1 MPAAVP
7 VAVLTAALLHAIWN
21 ALSHAAVDKAART
34 VMINLVYTVCGALI
48 ACWTPVPEARAWPF
62 LIASALLQA
71 VYQWLLLQAYRL
83 GDFGQMYPIAR
94 GTSPWLVALASTLV
108 LGAALPAGQA
118 LGVVVISLGLAGL
131 ALADGLPGRAQWPAL
146 AAALGTGVMIASYT
160 VVDGTGVR
168 GRGDRGSDTSAGCSC
183 SRGRSC
189 RSSPWPAGATA
200 SVSGYGWGGG
210 RGCVGGVLSLAAYG
224 LVVGARGVRGS
235 GEHRRAPRDEHRH
248 RGGDRSGGV
257 PGTNGEVAACRE
269 CGGTGRD
276 RGAGAGLGAGPPGCT
291 GCGGARAGAHPSA
304 ITTAEATPASWLR
317 ETCQWRT
324 PSSAARAAT
333 VPRTR
338 R

>member
-168 GRGDRGSDTSAGCSC
+168 DAGTVLGYIDWMFLLQGPVLPLLALARWRDRFGE
-183 SRGRSC
+183 RIR
-189 RSSPWPAGATA
+189 
-200 SVSGYGWGGG
+200 VGWRTG
-210 RGCVGGVLSLAAYG
+210 VLGGVLSLAAYG
-224 LVVGARGVRGS
+224 LVVGAQ
-235 GEHRRAPRDEHRH
+235 AY
-248 RGGDRSGGV
+248 GDLASI
-257 PGTNGEVAACRE
+257 AA
-269 CGGTGRD
+269 
-276 RGAGAGLGAGPPGCT
+276 
-291 GCGGARAGAHPSA
+291 
-304 ITTAEATPASWLR
+304 LR
-317 ETCQWRT
+317 ETSIVIAAVIGVVVFRERMGRWRLVA
-324 PSSAARAAT
+324 SAVVLGGIAVLELA
-333 VPRTR
+333 
-338 R
+338 

>member
-21 ALSHAAVDKAART
+21 ALSHAAADKAART

-48 ACWTPVPEARAWPF
+48 ACCTPVPEARAWPF

-94 GTSPWLVALASTLV
+94 GTSPWLVALASTVV
-108 LGAALPAGQA
+108 LGEALPAGQA

-168 GRGDRGSDTSAGCSC
+168 DAGTVLGYIGWMFLLQGPVLPLLALARWRDRFGE
-183 SRGRSC
+183 RIR
-189 RSSPWPAGATA
+189 
-200 SVSGYGWGGG
+200 VGWRTG
-210 RGCVGGVLSLAAYG
+210 VLGGVLSLAAYG
-224 LVVGARGVRGS
+224 LVVGAQ
-235 GEHRRAPRDEHRH
+235 AY
-248 RGGDRSGGV
+248 GDLASI
-257 PGTNGEVAACRE
+257 AA
-269 CGGTGRD
+269 
-276 RGAGAGLGAGPPGCT
+276 
-291 GCGGARAGAHPSA
+291 
-304 ITTAEATPASWLR
+304 LR
-317 ETCQWRT
+317 ETSIVIAAVIGVVVFRERLGRWRLVA
-324 PSSAARAAT
+324 SAVVLGGIAVLELA
-333 VPRTR
+333 
-338 R
+338 

>member
-168 GRGDRGSDTSAGCSC
+168 DAGTVLGYIGWMFLLQGPVLPLLALARWRDRFGERIRVGWRAG
-183 SRGRSC
+183 
-189 RSSPWPAGATA
+189 
-200 SVSGYGWGGG
+200 VL
-210 RGCVGGVLSLAAYG
+210 GGVLSLAAYG
-224 LVVGARGVRGS
+224 LVVGAQ
-235 GEHRRAPRDEHRH
+235 AY
-248 RGGDRSGGV
+248 GDLASI
-257 PGTNGEVAACRE
+257 AA
-269 CGGTGRD
+269 
-276 RGAGAGLGAGPPGCT
+276 
-291 GCGGARAGAHPSA
+291 
-304 ITTAEATPASWLR
+304 LR
-317 ETCQWRT
+317 ETSIVIAAVIGVVVFRERMGRWRLVA
-324 PSSAARAAT
+324 SAVVLGGIAVLELA
-333 VPRTR
+333 
-338 R
+338 

>member
-108 LGAALPAGQA
+108 LGEALPAGQA

-168 GRGDRGSDTSAGCSC
+168 DAGTVLGYIGWMFLLQGPVLPLLALARWRDRFGE
-183 SRGRSC
+183 RIR
-189 RSSPWPAGATA
+189 
-200 SVSGYGWGGG
+200 VGWRTG
-210 RGCVGGVLSLAAYG
+210 VLGGVLSLAAYG
-224 LVVGARGVRGS
+224 LVVGAQ
-235 GEHRRAPRDEHRH
+235 AY
-248 RGGDRSGGV
+248 GDLASI
-257 PGTNGEVAACRE
+257 AA
-269 CGGTGRD
+269 
-276 RGAGAGLGAGPPGCT
+276 
-291 GCGGARAGAHPSA
+291 
-304 ITTAEATPASWLR
+304 LR
-317 ETCQWRT
+317 ET
-324 PSSAARAAT
+324 SIVIAT
-333 VPRTR
+333 VIGVVVFRER
-338 R
+338 LGRWRLVASAVVLGGIAVLELA

>member
-168 GRGDRGSDTSAGCSC
+168 DAGTVLGYIGWMFLLQGPVLPLLALGRWRDRFGE
-183 SRGRSC
+183 RIR
-189 RSSPWPAGATA
+189 
-200 SVSGYGWGGG
+200 VGWRTGV
-210 RGCVGGVLSLAAYG
+210 VGGVLSLAAYG
-224 LVVGARGVRGS
+224 LVVGAQ
-235 GEHRRAPRDEHRH
+235 AY
-248 RGGDRSGGV
+248 GDLASI
-257 PGTNGEVAACRE
+257 AA
-269 CGGTGRD
+269 
-276 RGAGAGLGAGPPGCT
+276 
-291 GCGGARAGAHPSA
+291 
-304 ITTAEATPASWLR
+304 LR
-317 ETCQWRT
+317 ETSIVIAAVIGVVVFRERMGRWRLVA
-324 PSSAARAAT
+324 SAVVLGGIAVLELA
-333 VPRTR
+333 
-338 R
+338 

>member
-108 LGAALPAGQA
+108 LGEALPAGQA

-168 GRGDRGSDTSAGCSC
+168 DAGTVLGYIGWMFLLQGPVLPLLALARWRDRFGE
-183 SRGRSC
+183 RIR
-189 RSSPWPAGATA
+189 
-200 SVSGYGWGGG
+200 VGWRTG
-210 RGCVGGVLSLAAYG
+210 VLGGVLSLAAYG
-224 LVVGARGVRGS
+224 LVVGAQ
-235 GEHRRAPRDEHRH
+235 AY
-248 RGGDRSGGV
+248 GDLASI
-257 PGTNGEVAACRE
+257 AA
-269 CGGTGRD
+269 
-276 RGAGAGLGAGPPGCT
+276 
-291 GCGGARAGAHPSA
+291 
-304 ITTAEATPASWLR
+304 LR
-317 ETCQWRT
+317 ETSIVIAAVIGVVVFRERLGRWRLVA
-324 PSSAARAAT
+324 SAVVLGGIAVLELA
-333 VPRTR
+333 
-338 R
+338 